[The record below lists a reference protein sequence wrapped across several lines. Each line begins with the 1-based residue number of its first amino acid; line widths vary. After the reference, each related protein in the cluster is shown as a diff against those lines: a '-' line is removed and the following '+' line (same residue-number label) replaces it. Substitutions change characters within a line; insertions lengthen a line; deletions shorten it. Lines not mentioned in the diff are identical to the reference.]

1 MKTSSLVL
9 SLLLSFNAFAG
20 VLTVETGSKVIE
32 GVKLFSTATVK
43 SETSEVKLDFLG
55 AGLRTKKVLVD
66 MNVYVVQ
73 VLSDNA
79 TKFVRTEAGALD
91 SVASMNTVAFTLT
104 FLRDVDAKK
113 VMESFDE
120 AFNANEVD
128 QDVKGV
134 KEFLAAVRAGGA
146 AENTKTMTI
155 LLQKKSNGTVAIT
168 YEGTNGVAKT
178 VIGAAESLKIIS
190 SIWLGESADS
200 GLLIAKKSII
210 KGQ

>member
-1 MKTSSLVL
+1 MKTSSFVL
-9 SLLLSFNAFAG
+9 SLLISFNAFAG
-20 VLTVETGSKVIE
+20 ILTVETGSKTIE

-43 SETSEVKLDFLG
+43 SETSEVKLDLVG

-66 MNVYVVQ
+66 INVYVVQ
-73 VLSDNA
+73 LLSDNQ

-91 SVASMNTVAFTLT
+91 SVAGMNTVAFTLT

-113 VMESFDE
+113 VMESFED

-128 QDVKGV
+128 QDVKGI
-134 KEFLAAVRAGGA
+134 KEFLAAVKAGGA
-146 AENTKTMTI
+146 AEDKKTMTI

-178 VIGAAESLKIIS
+178 VIGAPETMKIIS

-200 GLLIAKKSII
+200 GLLVAKKSII

>member
-9 SLLLSFNAFAG
+9 GLLLSFNAFAG

-200 GLLIAKKSII
+200 GLLTAKKSII

>member
-1 MKTSSLVL
+1 MKTSSLL
-9 SLLLSFNAFAG
+9 LGLLLSFNAFAG
-20 VLTVETGSKVIE
+20 VLTLETGSKEIK
-32 GVKLFSTATVK
+32 GVKLFSTATVG
-43 SETSEVKLDFLG
+43 ETKLDFIG

-66 MNVYVVQ
+66 MDVYVVQ

-79 TKFVRTEAGALD
+79 TKFVRTEAGALNSIAD
-91 SVASMNTVAFTLT
+91 MNSVAFTLT

-128 QDVKGV
+128 QDVKGI

-178 VIGAAESLKIIS
+178 VTGATESMKIIS

-200 GLLIAKKSII
+200 GLLTAKKSII